1 MEEIILTR
9 GVRRRKS
16 SEEKTRRIVRFA
28 MFVAVFLVVGILS
41 NIIYATVI
49 KQNRNS
55 FFTVKEVGIELIAA
69 VTIGYLIFVHRWK
82 KNKQ

>member
-1 MEEIILTR
+1 
-9 GVRRRKS
+9 
-16 SEEKTRRIVRFA
+16 
-28 MFVAVFLVVGILS
+28 MFVAVFLAVGILS

>member
-1 MEEIILTR
+1 MEEMILTR
-9 GVRRRKS
+9 GVGRRKS

-28 MFVAVFLVVGILS
+28 MFVAVFLAVGILS

>member
-9 GVRRRKS
+9 GVGRRKS
-16 SEEKTRRIVRFA
+16 SEEKTRRIVRLA
-28 MFVAVFLVVGILS
+28 MFVAVFLAVGILS